1 MDKKCLT
8 TTLPFLSRL
17 DKERRKQF
25 EEYFETAPQWLL
37 ESMRVEETEK
47 ESIIFYEGDDVRSV
61 CLIGEGMVKV
71 TNCSLQG
78 MSYSHRPFTKVYAYG
93 GMEILMEVQEHSH
106 TLETITPC
114 TLVKI
119 PKHTF
124 EHWLQTDIAALK
136 RESKLMGEYLFE
148 QACSSRDFLFLQG
161 SSRLACLFSD
171 WYENYA
177 ENGILRIRLVRQEL
191 SDYTGICVRSV
202 NRCIKKFTGDGYI
215 SRRGNVIEINRK
227 QYLLLKER
235 AGEVF
240 KEAI

>member
-1 MDKKCLT
+1 MENKCLT
-8 TTLPFLSRL
+8 TMLPFLTRL
-17 DKERRKQF
+17 DPERRNQF
-25 EEYFETAPQWLL
+25 EKYFQTAPQWLL
-37 ESMRVEETEK
+37 ESMRVEKAEK
-47 ESIIFYEGDDVRSV
+47 ESVIFYEGDDVRTV

-71 TNCSLQG
+71 TNNSLQG
-78 MSYSHRPFTKVYAYG
+78 MCYSHRPFAKVYAYG
-93 GMEILMEVQEHSH
+93 GMEILMEVREHCY
-106 TLETITPC
+106 TLKTITAC

-119 PKHTF
+119 PRNKF
-124 EHWLQTDIAALK
+124 EHWMQTDITALK

-171 WYENYA
+171 WYEKYA

-202 NRCIKKFTGDGYI
+202 NRCIRKFIGDGYI
-215 SRRGNVIEINRK
+215 SRKGNFIEINRK